1 MSHYDKLPPH
11 REAAVNDAP
20 ADAKAAPSWEADM
33 RRAQDYAARSARWIA
48 DCRGRKEGSRRNN
61 PHKNRV
67 FSVLLSL
74 VRPGTR
80 TVYGEKW
87 DDLKRRCGIEQTCLY
102 EALRSL
108 KRDSNLIK
116 TKKRG
121 RGAADYIIADVVFET
136 PVPPPTVHGPVVDGP
151 LVPIRTS
158 PDLRTGEGLEPGS
171 SPDLRTGEGLEIG
184 SFPDLR
190 TGEGL
195 DRSHKKRTRARAE
208 GGGGLIGK
216 KYIPPPSPS
225 LEGLDMA
232 AILRA
237 FKKYAE
243 KAEFSGARH
252 LARTCRKNDPTCTT
266 EEIVA
271 ALHYKGHDLEGADDN
286 FAVLFRKVPEY
297 FTDEYRQFWLDFK
310 ANPPERVYT
319 KTELR
324 EMKLQAEA
332 RVGLYVPRDERHPPQ
347 TGVNDFLRGNA
358 DKLDCASLPGAAQ
371 KIAAESAAELRAVA
385 ASSEAAMRSSTRSS
399 KAG

>member
-1 MSHYDKLPPH
+1 
-11 REAAVNDAP
+11 
-20 ADAKAAPSWEADM
+20 
-33 RRAQDYAARSARWIA
+33 
-48 DCRGRKEGSRRNN
+48 
-61 PHKNRV
+61 
-67 FSVLLSL
+67 
-74 VRPGTR
+74 
-80 TVYGEKW
+80 
-87 DDLKRRCGIEQTCLY
+87 
-102 EALRSL
+102 
-108 KRDSNLIK
+108 
-116 TKKRG
+116 
-121 RGAADYIIADVVFET
+121 
-136 PVPPPTVHGPVVDGP
+136 
-151 LVPIRTS
+151 
-158 PDLRTGEGLEPGS
+158 
-171 SPDLRTGEGLEIG
+171 
-184 SFPDLR
+184 
-190 TGEGL
+190 
-195 DRSHKKRTRARAE
+195 
-208 GGGGLIGK
+208 
-216 KYIPPPSPS
+216 
-225 LEGLDMA
+225 MA

-385 ASSEAAMRSSTRSS
+385 ASSEAGNALQHEELEGRLTVMEKALVDALLTAETDSTLLAIRTAAEDDVAPYRSKMSTDQIASLKKQYEHKRLFELHQLPRLSLFFMRQ
-399 KAG
+399 